1 MFFSF
6 PLLSQFSCKGYLLCL
21 RHWFSGGLPLV
32 FIRTY
37 LRKQINMLHC
47 SLTVN
52 ASSISKFKNIAVS
65 IIHQLTLLGTPA
77 DALTTPW
84 FVPADSAAAALAM
97 ALVFV
102 RVTLIVCSGS
112 FCSICSAGSSLSV
125 CSLSKAATRCLT
137 GSLANRLH
145 RKQPL
150 PH

>member
-1 MFFSF
+1 MS
-6 PLLSQFSCKGYLLCL
+6 Y
-21 RHWFSGGLPLV
+21 
-32 FIRTY
+32 
-37 LRKQINMLHC
+37 C
-47 SLTVN
+47 SITVN
-52 ASSISKFKNIAVS
+52 ASNVSKLKNIAVHF
-65 IIHQLTLLGTPA
+65 IHQLTVFGTPA

-102 RVTLIVCSGS
+102 RVTRTVCSDS

-137 GSLANRLH
+137 GSLANGLYK
-145 RKQPL
+145 KQPL